1 MQINMYARIPIKV
14 YAIFI
19 NSSSYRYFK
28 ASRSYFGYNV
38 TEENKICI
46 HIYLILS
53 YKEKNVF
60 TPQ

>member
-1 MQINMYARIPIKV
+1 MQVNMYARIPIKV

-28 ASRSYFGYNV
+28 TSRSYFGYNL
-38 TEENKICI
+38 TEENKIYI

-53 YKEKNVF
+53 DQEKIVF
-60 TPQ
+60 TSQ